1 MWSLKKFTSAH
12 LFQIAREKSCDYL
25 LIIFMKKLRDS
36 FKITLRGSQHAL
48 TTCKNK
54 LFKCCKYHYTC
65 SQNNIL
71 LDVFK
76 VCKPQKRAEKF
87 MELFNLFELKIL
99 GYYLRVFRSSREFF
113 LPSQILAELWLGVYD
128 AQPAKWSCFALSS
141 NTSLDELNSR
151 SRTMDRV
158 QPFFFKCLS

>member
-1 MWSLKKFTSAH
+1 
-12 LFQIAREKSCDYL
+12 
-25 LIIFMKKLRDS
+25 MKKLRDS

-99 GYYLRVFRSSREFF
+99 GYYLLVFRSSREFL
-113 LPSQILAELWLGVYD
+113 LPPLILAKLCLG
-128 AQPAKWSCFALSS
+128 ANHSQPSEAV
-141 NTSLDELNSR
+141 SLCPPTPLCTN
-151 SRTMDRV
+151 
-158 QPFFFKCLS
+158 